1 MQFVIEHT
9 EPVSGLTLHRGVVSG
24 LAAVHGAAGELVAG
38 DEEAAGL
45 LAEQLRRSEGELEGD
60 WGVFR
65 YAPAA

>member
-24 LAAVHGAAGELVAG
+24 LAAVQRAAGELVAG
-38 DEEAAGL
+38 DERAALWLSELG
-45 LAEQLRRSEGELEGD
+45 RRSEGELAGD